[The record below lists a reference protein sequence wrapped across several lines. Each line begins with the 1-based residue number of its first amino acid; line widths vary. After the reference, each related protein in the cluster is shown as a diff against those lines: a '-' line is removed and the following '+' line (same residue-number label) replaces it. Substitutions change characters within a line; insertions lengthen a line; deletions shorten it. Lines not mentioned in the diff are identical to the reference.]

1 MPRKPGNPWLRF
13 DVQTYADAKIRIGRC
28 GAVWPWCL
36 TVLKRCGGAAADEDL
51 DPMLAAAD
59 LSIPLELAAEQLDG
73 AKRVGLLVDDGEG
86 GWTTRNWKLYQ
97 ADPRKRSDRRDPDGP
112 RDPQGRPG
120 TPREQGLGPRESG
133 GGPRSSR
140 FDPVYGTG
148 RDDTGRDSEQ
158 QRAGAREGQAV
169 EQVEPHSLPDPGEQ
183 GERIAATLADLD
195 SDEHAGKAK
204 AHQRLLTSLRHR
216 GCEPTQHHLGEMAT
230 MLASRPTAV
239 IAQLGVMVERGS
251 GPIRSP
257 VGLLKS
263 LLPDAL
269 EAVENEAKARRIIE
283 ARNAE
288 SRRQAERRQAAQQWM
303 RDNPEKAAENARR
316 LAALA
321 ESLGG
326 GS

>member
-1 MPRKPGNPWLRF
+1 MPRKRGNPWLRF
-13 DVQTYADAKIRIGRC
+13 DVQTYSDAKIRIGRC

-36 TVLKRCGGAAADEDL
+36 TVLKRCGGAATDEDL

-59 LSIPLELAAEQLDG
+59 LSIPLEMAAEQLAG

-97 ADPRKRSDRRDPDGP
+97 ADPRKRSDRRSPDGP
-112 RDPQGRPG
+112 RDHQGHPG
-120 TPREQGLGPRESG
+120 TPRESGPS
-133 GGPRSSR
+133 PRSSR

-148 RDDTGRDSEQ
+148 RDVTGRDNEQ

-169 EQVEPHSLPDPGEQ
+169 EQVELASLPGPDEQ
-183 GERIAATLADLD
+183 GERIAATLDALD
-195 SDEHAGKAK
+195 SNEHAGKAE
-204 AHQRLLTSLRHR
+204 AHQRLLRSLRHR
-216 GCEPTQHHLGEMAT
+216 GCQPSTRHMGEMAT

-257 VGLLKS
+257 VGVLKS
-263 LLPDAL
+263 LLPDAV
-269 EAVENEAKARRIIE
+269 EAVEAEAKARRVME
-283 ARNAE
+283 MRNAE
-288 SRRQAERRQAAQQWM
+288 SRRQAEHRAKAQQWM

>member
-1 MPRKPGNPWLRF
+1 MVPTNFWALPV
-13 DVQTYADAKIRIGRC
+13 VQMAGHDA
-28 GAVWPWCL
+28 AVIVL
-36 TVLKRCGGAAADEDL
+36 TLLIDAGQWGAAQSLPPECL
-51 DPMLAAAD
+51 DPRRLAVATGLSERNGRKAAVEQVEAA
-59 LSIPLELAAEQLDG
+59 LSEAFDT
-73 AKRVGLLVDDGEG
+73 GLLTNDAGRVWFGPGLWVERDDV
-86 GWTTRNWKLYQ
+86 RRKLR
-97 ADPRKRSDRRDPDGP
+97 ADRVRRKRKESAQPDHTVPTLCAHLGHNV
-112 RDPQGRPG
+112 RQ
-120 TPREQGLGPRESG
+120 REEKSREEESK
-133 GGPRSSR
+133 
-140 FDPVYGTG
+140 
-148 RDDTGRDSEQ
+148 
-158 QRAGAREGQAV
+158 QRAGAREGRAV

>member
-13 DVQTYADAKIRIGRC
+13 DVQTYADAKIRLGRC

-36 TVLKRCGGAAADEDL
+36 TVLKRCGGTVTDEDL

-59 LSIPLELAAEQLDG
+59 LSIPLEMAAEQLAG
-73 AKRVGLLVDDGEG
+73 VKRVGLLMDDGEG
-86 GWTTRNWKLYQ
+86 GWTTRNWQLYQ
-97 ADPRKRSDRRDPDGP
+97 ADPRKRSDRRNPDGP
-112 RDPQGRPG
+112 RDHQGHPG
-120 TPREQGLGPRESG
+120 TPREQAGGPREQA

-148 RDDTGRDSEQ
+148 RDVTGRDNEQ

-169 EQVEPHSLPDPGEQ
+169 EQVEHASLPGPDEQ
-183 GERIAATLADLD
+183 GERIAATLDALD
-195 SDEHAGKAK
+195 SDEHAGKAE
-204 AHQRLLTSLRHR
+204 AHQRLLRSLRHR
-216 GCEPTQHHLGEMAT
+216 GCEPTARHMGEMTT

-239 IAQLGVMVERGS
+239 IAQLGVMVERGT
-251 GPIRSP
+251 GPIRTP

-263 LLPDAL
+263 LLPDAV
-269 EAVENEAKARRIIE
+269 EAVEAEAKARRVME
-283 ARNAE
+283 MRNAE
-288 SRRQAERRQAAQQWM
+288 SRRQAEHRQAAQQWM
-303 RDNPEKAAENARR
+303 RDNPEKAKENARR